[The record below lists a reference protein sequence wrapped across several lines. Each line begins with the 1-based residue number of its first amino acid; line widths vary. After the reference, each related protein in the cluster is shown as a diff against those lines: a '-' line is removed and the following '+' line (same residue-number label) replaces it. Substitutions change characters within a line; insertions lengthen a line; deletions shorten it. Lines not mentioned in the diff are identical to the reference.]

1 MSLVI
6 DASAVLGLLAVMLS
20 ISSFVMKRMLP
31 LRLLAIA
38 ANVFFIAFA
47 VSVLLAARGDP
58 QAPIPG
64 LLMNMLLLP
73 VNMRRAWEI
82 RKLTRDIT
90 RAKRE
95 SPVSE
100 WLLPHMRRRTLKA
113 GDVLFRKGETADKL
127 IYLASGKLMLEEIG
141 QALEPGVLLGE
152 IGLFSPEKLRTQTL
166 VAESGAE
173 VYEMTDEALFQLY
186 YQNPQLGFYIM
197 RLITERLLRDIQRQQ
212 PRAVA
217 V

>member
-6 DASAVLGLLAVMLS
+6 DASTVLGVLAVMLS
-20 ISSFVMKRMLP
+20 IASFVMKRMLP

-38 ANVFFIAFA
+38 ANVAFIAFA
-47 VSVLLAARGDP
+47 VSVLMAARGDP
-58 QAPIPG
+58 QVSIPG
-64 LLMNMLLLP
+64 LMMNMLLLP
-73 VNMRRAWEI
+73 VNLRRAWEI

-90 RAKRE
+90 RAKRD

-100 WLLPHMRRRTLKA
+100 WLLPHMRRRTFKA

-141 QALEPGVLLGE
+141 QALEAGVLLGE
-152 IGLFSPEKLRTQTL
+152 IGLFSPEKVRTQTL
-166 VAESGAE
+166 VAESGGE

-186 YQNPQLGFYIM
+186 YQNPKLGFYIM
-197 RLITERLLRDIQRQQ
+197 RLITERLLRDIQRQHAH
-212 PRAVA
+212 AVA